1 MKTPNPSPNAAKLVE
16 LPKDYLV
23 LMMES
28 GYAYLAARKLEEA
41 GELFEGVCLLA
52 PKSEVPR
59 IALGNVFSA
68 KKKYADA
75 LREYRKAIALEPH
88 SALAHCHMA
97 EVLLFQNKKVEAV
110 KLLQKALELE
120 PQGKASDFAKA
131 LLKAVE
137 EGILPSVTPP
147 IPDVPGQ

>member
-1 MKTPNPSPNAAKLVE
+1 MSAKTTKLVE

-75 LREYRKAIALEPH
+75 LREYRKAISLEPT
-88 SALAHCHMA
+88 SALAHAHMA
-97 EVLLFQNKKVEAV
+97 EVLLFQNKKPEAV
-110 KLLQKALELE
+110 KLLQKAMDLE
-120 PQGKASDFAKA
+120 PTGKAADFAKA
-131 LLKAVE
+131 LMKAVE
-137 EGILPSVTPP
+137 EGILPAVTPP
-147 IPDVPGQ
+147 IPPAPGQ